1 MIERSDIDTRFK
13 DSYHALMLGYASGT
27 LDQAQTLITALHIAL
42 SKKAQRLLRDY
53 ECLGASFL
61 EKECEPVSLC
71 KSALDNVLAQIEEKT
86 SSTKPTPNDTRT
98 RRTVCD
104 TMCVEEIIKYAIG
117 ECQNLDTSSM
127 RWKRAYPGFQILE
140 LDLSCKNSSAKFM
153 KVDPAKK
160 TPKHSHTGLEI
171 TLILDGSYSDETG
184 HYSKGDLIVTDE
196 HCEHAPKSCP
206 DNGCVCMIVS
216 SSPIRLSGISKL
228 LNPFIR
234 F

>member
-1 MIERSDIDTRFK
+1 MTKRSDTNIPLQ
-13 DSYHALMLGYASGT
+13 DSYHTLMLGYASGT

-71 KSALDNVLAQIEEKT
+71 KSALDNVLAKIEDKA
-86 SSTKPTPNDTRT
+86 TPADPATNEDRE
-98 RRTVCD
+98 RRTMCD
-104 TMCVEEIIKYAIG
+104 SMCVEEIIKYAIG
-117 ECQNLDTSSM
+117 ECQKLDTSSM
-127 RWKRAYPGFQILE
+127 RWKRAYPGFQVLE
-140 LDLSCKNSSAKFM
+140 LDLKCKNSSAKFM

-160 TPKHSHTGLEI
+160 TPKHSHKGLEI
-171 TLILDGSYSDETG
+171 TLILEGSYSDETG
-184 HYSKGDLIVTDE
+184 NYSKGDLIVTDDY
-196 HCEHAPKSCP
+196 CEHAPKSCP
-206 DNGCVCMIVS
+206 DKGCICMIVS